1 MMGLLKSLFT
11 KICVIGGSPCR
22 SLLLYTCML
31 FLSSMN
37 SDYLSDGYESSNA
50 SMKGFSMKTSG
61 NSSAKGQN
69 LDPCSSSISC
79 EELMLRDMSSK
90 DSYKN
95 SRAKST
101 SSMYGGKG

>member
-1 MMGLLKSLFT
+1 
-11 KICVIGGSPCR
+11 
-22 SLLLYTCML
+22 
-31 FLSSMN
+31 
-37 SDYLSDGYESSNA
+37 
-50 SMKGFSMKTSG
+50 MKTSG

-101 SSMYGGKG
+101 SSMYGGKGLLYRAVGTRWLGVVAATPIF